1 MRLPLLTSLLA
12 ASLLVA
18 ACAGEGDDERAA
30 DLIHRMVVAAR
41 ADDSG
46 TVERFVG
53 ELPEGLPV
61 EPPLYIDADLIVSS
75 RILGLPS
82 AVDDE
87 QAGEGEDSAGEDGA
101 AFTALYFIVL
111 DTDDDREDIFA
122 FYQVALDEGPWHL
135 DASASTREQD
145 FLEFSKV
152 DDLDISGRV
161 QIVPGQDGGRTSIF
175 ISLQDSGAFPAEEE
189 PSFEPGPSLPPP
201 SRFPGE
207 VPAYPGAIITS
218 TAFQRAPASESFL
231 LIFLTTDSQDAVLAY
246 YKEEFDRLGWTAT
259 EQEAGDSEVRLRF
272 EDEAGAIEGEL
283 TADRFM
289 QDDQYTEVDL
299 RIQVSSAQEP
309 PEGGA
314 TATPEATPD
323 PE

>member
-122 FYQVALDEGPWHL
+122 FYQAALDEGPWHL

-161 QIVPGQDGGRTSIF
+161 QIVPGEDGGRTSIF
-175 ISLQDSGAFPAEEE
+175 ISLQDSGALAAEE
-189 PSFEPGPSLPPP
+189 PSFEPASSLPPP

-218 TAFQRAPASESFL
+218 TAFQRAPDSESFL

-246 YKEEFDRLGWTAT
+246 YKEELDRLGWTAT
-259 EQEAGDSEVRLRF
+259 EQEAGGSEVRLRF
-272 EDEAGAIEGEL
+272 EDEAGTIDGEL
-283 TADRFM
+283 TADRFLP
-289 QDDQYTEVDL
+289 DVQYTEVDL
-299 RIQVSSAQEP
+299 RLQVSSAQEP